1 MLKPQYDEAG
11 QGDQPLVLDLGV
23 LTAQTV
29 HERLNLTIPVEQ
41 LSMNLVH
48 QPTTSDRIQLAYDA
62 LATVLNTYTKAE
74 AVAAMLS
81 ALQVVYKSGTQP
93 TADEQSAF
101 IKDASEWIA
110 MYVMGGADGI
120 EKS

>member
-1 MLKPQYDEAG
+1 
-11 QGDQPLVLDLGV
+11 
-23 LTAQTV
+23 
-29 HERLNLTIPVEQ
+29 
-41 LSMNLVH
+41 MNLVH